1 MSDVSSSALPEDTMS
16 VVKPLDRTTTSTLP
30 AFSLSRPMAVLVP
43 VVVALVANV
52 ALWLVGLAAGGSFEV
67 TNGDTVESAAPGGVL
82 VMTVVPLTLGMSLA
96 ALLSL
101 RWFGIIR
108 VAEVV
113 GAVAAL
119 GTIASTIVADFDT
132 PSTITLSL
140 MHVVI
145 ALVVVTG
152 LEAMRNRIAAQQ

>member
-52 ALWLVGLAAGGSFEV
+52 ALWLVGRAAGGAFEV
-67 TNGDTVESAAPGGVL
+67 THGDTVESAAPGGGI
-82 VMTVVPLTLGMSLA
+82 VMTVVPLTVGMSLA

-145 ALVVVTG
+145 ALVVVAG
-152 LEAMRNRIAAQQ
+152 LEAMRNRIAAQR

>member
-1 MSDVSSSALPEDTMS
+1 MGDVSSSALPEDIMS
-16 VVKPLDRTTTSTLP
+16 VVKPLDRTATPTLP
-30 AFSLSRPMAVLVP
+30 AFSLNRPMAVLVP
-43 VVVALVANV
+43 VVVALVANI
-52 ALWLVGLAAGGSFEV
+52 ALWLVGLAAGGTFEV

-82 VMTVVPLTLGMSLA
+82 VMTVVPLTVGMGLA

-101 RWFGIIR
+101 RWFGIVR

-145 ALVVVTG
+145 AIVVVGG
-152 LEAMRNRIAAQQ
+152 LEAMRNRIAAQR

>member
-1 MSDVSSSALPEDTMS
+1 MSNVSSSALPEDTMS

-67 TNGDTVESAAPGGVL
+67 TNGGTVESAAPGGVL
-82 VMTVVPLTLGMSLA
+82 VMTVVPLTVGMGLA

-101 RWFGIIR
+101 RWFGIVR

-132 PSTITLSL
+132 PSTITLAL

-145 ALVVVTG
+145 ALVVVGG
-152 LEAMRNRIAAQQ
+152 LEAMRNRIAAQR

>member
-82 VMTVVPLTLGMSLA
+82 VMTVVPLTVGMSLA

-119 GTIASTIVADFDT
+119 GTIASTIVADFDA

-145 ALVVVTG
+145 ALVVVAG
-152 LEAMRNRIAAQQ
+152 LEAMRNRIAAQR